1 MPGEIK
7 IAYISRNDKYL
18 EVMFMYNELQAF
30 HIYLSN
36 ILQGLYFTPNYQ
48 LCHHSGIYL
57 DIMIHSQPILV
68 T

>member
-1 MPGEIK
+1 MPGEVK
-7 IAYISRNDKYL
+7 LACISQNDKYL
-18 EVMFMYNELQAF
+18 EAMFMYNGLQAF
-30 HIYLSN
+30 HICLSN

>member
-7 IAYISRNDKYL
+7 LAYISRNDKYL

-36 ILQGLYFTPNYQ
+36 ILQGCYKLTSEPIQ
-48 LCHHSGIYL
+48 LFS
-57 DIMIHSQPILV
+57 
-68 T
+68 

>member
-7 IAYISRNDKYL
+7 LAYISRNDKYL

-36 ILQGLYFTPNYQ
+36 ILQGLYFTPNYH
-48 LCHHSGIYL
+48 LCHLSGIYL
-57 DIMIHSQPILV
+57 DIMIHRQPILV